1 MEPKILCPQVIHN
14 HLDCTI
20 LRTAKNPVIRLDIEQ
35 TSGTVNLLRVYETR
49 IVSVTVNALANRLS
63 LRGLSHFHFLS
74 FLCLYIMHFLCQ
86 SPKIIFVIVSLVFSR
101 VYDFLSL
108 RRDSW
113 HCSIL
118 PHTVA
123 FCTAFC
129 YTTMGG
135 ASSGLH

>member
-63 LRGLSHFHFLS
+63 LRGLSHFH
-74 FLCLYIMHFLCQ
+74 
-86 SPKIIFVIVSLVFSR
+86 
-101 VYDFLSL
+101 LSL
-108 RRDSW
+108 FLMPLYNALPVPKVEKYFWDRKS
-113 HCSIL
+113 SIFKDL
-118 PHTVA
+118 RFSQFETRFVA
-123 FCTAFC
+123 
-129 YTTMGG
+129 
-135 ASSGLH
+135 L